1 LPLLGNLMI
10 YIQILY
16 NKNELGA
23 PIWFRY
29 SARVGPLG
37 VHGKAM
43 ERTRRH
49 RLNHNP
55 DPDEGQT
62 LNMRHKECIRDVIQ
76 RCVPIN
82 QIGFN
87 GTISRCNCLCGRG
100 WIVSYSR
107 KIATLWIVECESRS
121 IGNPCAGHTQ
131 IFLQEVAPTKCGTF
145 VSLGKRL
152 AGHAGHSCSVV
163 FVGGGT
169 CLPLADWATAN
180 PCFW

>member
-1 LPLLGNLMI
+1 MRPTVFLVQSQKTCVQSADCAVCLAVLISLITGALQWHQRCRCSEEDPGTLWPSTELTWVWYGSCVALPLLGNLMI

-87 GTISRCNCLCGRG
+87 GTISRCNCLCGR
-100 WIVSYSR
+100 
-107 KIATLWIVECESRS
+107 
-121 IGNPCAGHTQ
+121 
-131 IFLQEVAPTKCGTF
+131 
-145 VSLGKRL
+145 
-152 AGHAGHSCSVV
+152 V
-163 FVGGGT
+163 FE
-169 CLPLADWATAN
+169 
-180 PCFW
+180 